1 MARIATNHAIDY
13 KRKKEREK
21 VELSLSNETQEDIK
35 SSHNIEALLLRKEQ
49 KLLIA
54 QKLRELPEN
63 YRDVV
68 LAHYLEE
75 KSYQEIAAQQNTE
88 VKTVEMKL
96 YRARKWIKKHWKEE
110 TSSITKKPST
120 FHITWKVFFYISA
133 LIPSKTNP
141 IIKPQTAPFTRI
153 HCKSLPTLFSIISIS
168 VLSSN
173 LSRFSCTSFPI
184 LE

>member
-1 MARIATNHAIDY
+1 MLPITLLIIRGRTLGN
-13 KRKKEREK
+13 E
-21 VELSLSNETQEDIK
+21 ELSLCKETEENIK
-35 SSHNIEALLLRKEQ
+35 SSHNIEALLLTKEQ

-75 KSYQEIAAQQNTE
+75 KSYQEIALEENIE

-110 TSSITKKPST
+110 E
-120 FHITWKVFFYISA
+120 F
-133 LIPSKTNP
+133 L
-141 IIKPQTAPFTRI
+141 
-153 HCKSLPTLFSIISIS
+153 
-168 VLSSN
+168 
-173 LSRFSCTSFPI
+173 
-184 LE
+184 

>member
-1 MARIATNHAIDY
+1 MPPITLLIIRG
-13 KRKKEREK
+13 RKLEK
-21 VELSLSNETQEDIK
+21 VKNSPYVKEAEENIK
-35 SSHNIEALLLRKEQ
+35 SSHNIEALLLTKEQ

-75 KSYQEIAAQQNTE
+75 KSYQEIALQENIE

-110 TSSITKKPST
+110 E
-120 FHITWKVFFYISA
+120 F
-133 LIPSKTNP
+133 L
-141 IIKPQTAPFTRI
+141 
-153 HCKSLPTLFSIISIS
+153 
-168 VLSSN
+168 
-173 LSRFSCTSFPI
+173 
-184 LE
+184 

>member
-13 KRKKEREK
+13 KRKKARENE
-21 VELSLSNETQEDIK
+21 ELSLCKETEENIK
-35 SSHNIEALLLRKEQ
+35 SSHNIEDLLLTKEQ

-75 KSYQEIAAQQNTE
+75 KVIKKLLCRKNRS
-88 VKTVEMKL
+88 KTVEMKL

-110 TSSITKKPST
+110 E
-120 FHITWKVFFYISA
+120 F
-133 LIPSKTNP
+133 L
-141 IIKPQTAPFTRI
+141 
-153 HCKSLPTLFSIISIS
+153 
-168 VLSSN
+168 
-173 LSRFSCTSFPI
+173 
-184 LE
+184 

>member
-1 MARIATNHAIDY
+1 MLVQTYRHYIFQVIFAILRHEEDAQDITQEVFVKIHASLPNYQFRGLKTWMARIATNHAIDY

-35 SSHNIEALLLRKEQ
+35 SSHNIEASLLRKEK

-54 QKLRELPEN
+54 QKLKELPEN

-75 KSYQEIAAQQNTE
+75 KSYQEIATQQNAE

-110 TSSITKKPST
+110 D
-120 FHITWKVFFYISA
+120 F
-133 LIPSKTNP
+133 L
-141 IIKPQTAPFTRI
+141 
-153 HCKSLPTLFSIISIS
+153 
-168 VLSSN
+168 
-173 LSRFSCTSFPI
+173 
-184 LE
+184 

>member
-1 MARIATNHAIDY
+1 MLRHEEDAQDITQEVFVKIHASLPNYQFRGLKTWMARIATNHAIDY

-35 SSHNIEALLLRKEQ
+35 SSHNIEASLLRKEK

-54 QKLRELPEN
+54 QKLKELPEN

-75 KSYQEIAAQQNTE
+75 KSYQEIATQQNAE

-110 TSSITKKPST
+110 D
-120 FHITWKVFFYISA
+120 F
-133 LIPSKTNP
+133 L
-141 IIKPQTAPFTRI
+141 
-153 HCKSLPTLFSIISIS
+153 
-168 VLSSN
+168 
-173 LSRFSCTSFPI
+173 
-184 LE
+184 

>member
-1 MARIATNHAIDY
+1 MEEKQLIEKAQQGSEHAFRILVQTYRHYIFQVIFAILRHEEDAQDITQEVFVKIHASLPSYQFRGLKTWMARIATNHAIDY

-21 VELSLSNETQEDIK
+21 VELSLSNETQENIK
-35 SSHNIEALLLRKEQ
+35 SSHNIEALLLTKEQ

-68 LAHYLEE
+68 LAHYLED
-75 KSYQEIAAQQNTE
+75 KSYQEIATQQNAE

-110 TSSITKKPST
+110 D
-120 FHITWKVFFYISA
+120 F
-133 LIPSKTNP
+133 L
-141 IIKPQTAPFTRI
+141 
-153 HCKSLPTLFSIISIS
+153 
-168 VLSSN
+168 
-173 LSRFSCTSFPI
+173 
-184 LE
+184 

>member
-1 MARIATNHAIDY
+1 MLVQTYRHYIFQVIFAILRHEEDAQDITQEVFVKIHASLPNYQFRGLKTWMARIATNHAIDY

-35 SSHNIEALLLRKEQ
+35 SSHNIEASLLRKEK

-75 KSYQEIAAQQNTE
+75 KSYQEIATQQNAE

-110 TSSITKKPST
+110 D
-120 FHITWKVFFYISA
+120 F
-133 LIPSKTNP
+133 L
-141 IIKPQTAPFTRI
+141 
-153 HCKSLPTLFSIISIS
+153 
-168 VLSSN
+168 
-173 LSRFSCTSFPI
+173 
-184 LE
+184 